1 MEMSNV
7 YDGLSKSLFVSGTIE
22 DYKELQTNDIT
33 TVVNLKSEEHDTIS
47 VLTRMG
53 ISYYYIPVADWG
65 SPRSEQISTLLK
77 IWDNTKGNMLLH
89 CAEGRGRS
97 ASMAIAIIM
106 HDNVVSFDKA
116 KKQVETRRPCVA
128 MLPEQMRKIRRE
140 ME

>member
-7 YDGLSKSLFVSGTIE
+7 YDGLSKSLFVSGTI
-22 DYKELQTNDIT
+22 DNYKDLETNDIT

-53 ISYYYIPVADWG
+53 IAYYYIPVADWG

>member
-33 TVVNLKSEEHDTIS
+33 TVVNLKSEEHDTIT
-47 VLTRMG
+47 VLTQMG
-53 ISYYYIPVADWG
+53 IAYYYIPVADWG
-65 SPRSEQISTLLK
+65 SPRSEQIYTLLK

-106 HDNVVSFDKA
+106 HDNDVSFDKA
-116 KKQVETRRPCVA
+116 KEQVETKRPCVA

>member
-89 CAEGRGRS
+89 CAQGRGRS

-106 HDNVVSFDKA
+106 HDNDVSFDKA
-116 KKQVETRRPCVA
+116 KEQVETKRPCVA

>member
-1 MEMSNV
+1 MSNV